1 MAPHFHF
8 DSKEIMLRLSAVAKS
23 TMNKARRAWIAGQ
36 NRLHEN
42 SLTEVFDFA
51 PASMFLRGDFLR
63 FGVKRAIS
71 SQVLGITALRRF
83 LGGQRNILV
92 IGAFALRRH

>member
-42 SLTEVFDFA
+42 SLTEFA
-51 PASMFLRGDFLR
+51 PASMFVRGDFLR